1 MGALNNC
8 ILVLLIAV
16 LVGCS
21 SDETPK
27 TQEQVAA
34 DNAEK
39 IKKITESVKL
49 SVSDNTPIDRIQAVI
64 ESLDE
69 IEDEIQDAQF
79 FNNQIINI
87 RLKAHDS
94 TDYLTVVHTA
104 ENAKKVM
111 DALKKENVTDLKQFN
126 VMQNV
131 TLVDKYNN
139 KHDSELYTLKYNY
152 PELMKFNSDGSTT
165 YFNFLKFAEYSANNR
180 LGSETFLNFCLE
192 GAQFTGDFCKIR

>member
-1 MGALNNC
+1 M
-8 ILVLLIAV
+8 
-16 LVGCS
+16 
-21 SDETPK
+21 
-27 TQEQVAA
+27 
-34 DNAEK
+34 
-39 IKKITESVKL
+39 
-49 SVSDNTPIDRIQAVI
+49 
-64 ESLDE
+64 
-69 IEDEIQDAQF
+69 
-79 FNNQIINI
+79 
-87 RLKAHDS
+87 KAHDS

-104 ENAKKVM
+104 ENAKKVI

-180 LGSETFLNFCLE
+180 LGSETF
-192 GAQFTGDFCKIR
+192 